1 MVDGRGMLKGLLGFS
16 IVPIATALVTIFV
29 IPVVSNVFPA
39 EEYGKINLFYSVGA
53 LLTTLFM
60 LGLDNSFI
68 RYYFEPPR
76 GLSRRNIQTMA
87 LITGFVASVLCAAV
101 CILFF
106 SGPVSSY
113 LFGEY
118 RPWLIALMAVYVAA
132 SVLFRLLNID
142 ARMSENYGRYCV
154 QSIAQ
159 TLITRIAFVV
169 VAVVSTHYVYSVVV
183 MTAGMLALSLMFA
196 FVQRRS
202 FGRFGGDVPRESVV
216 CLFSFGLPVMLTNF
230 VLNLNGTAGRLILS
244 GAGMYDAAGVFA
256 IATTLSNVFTVIP
269 TAFATWWSPFMYKNY
284 KTEQET
290 ITKIHDLVMLG
301 AGVIVA
307 FIIMLQDVLFS
318 LVGGEY
324 AACQTYFMLIML
336 NPIQAL
342 ICETTS
348 YGITIK
354 EHPIYNA
361 IASTVGVVVNI
372 VITLALIG
380 DLSVYAAALG
390 VAGSAIATG
399 IMRSVIGQRYYRC
412 VASPLKTAAGSFL
425 IVIAC
430 FANSAFCQSVGVEIA
445 AGAVILVIFC
455 LMYVREARVALS
467 AVRKQNQNE
476 R

>member
-1 MVDGRGMLKGLLGFS
+1 MVDARGMLKGLLGFS

-29 IPVVSNVFPA
+29 IPVVSNIFPA

-60 LGLDNSFI
+60 LGLDSSFI

-76 GLSRRNIQTMA
+76 GMSRQSIQTMA
-87 LITGFVASVLCAAV
+87 LTVGLVATVLCAAA
-101 CILFF
+101 CTFLFP
-106 SGPVSSY
+106 GPVSSY

-118 RPWLIALMAVYVAA
+118 RPWLITMLAAYVAA
-132 SVLFRLLNID
+132 SILFRLLNTD
-142 ARMSENYGRYCV
+142 ARMSESHGRYCI

-159 TLITRIAFVV
+159 TIITRIAFV
-169 VAVVSTHYVYSVVV
+169 ALAAVSTHYVYSVVA
-183 MTAGMLALSLMFA
+183 MTVGMLALSLMFA
-196 FVQRRS
+196 FIQRRS
-202 FGRFGGDVPRESVV
+202 FGRFGGGVPRESVV
-216 CLFSFGLPVMLTNF
+216 CLFSFGVPVMLTNF

-290 ITKIHDLVMLG
+290 ITKIHDLVVFG
-301 AGVIVA
+301 AGLIVA
-307 FIIMLQDVLFS
+307 LIIMLQDVLFS

-324 AACQTYFMLIML
+324 AACQAYFMIIML

-348 YGITIK
+348 YGIVIK

-361 IASTVGVVVNI
+361 VASTIGVAASI

-380 DLSVYAAALG
+380 DLGVYAAALG
-390 VAGSAIATG
+390 VAGSAIVTG
-399 IMRSVIGQRYYRC
+399 IMRSAIGQRYYRC
-412 VASPLKTAAGSFL
+412 VASPLRTAVGSAL

-430 FANSAFCQSVGVEIA
+430 FANSALCHSVGVEIA
-445 AGAVILVIFC
+445 AGAAMLVIFC
-455 LMYVREARVALS
+455 LMYAGEAKGAFL
-467 AVRKQNQNE
+467 AVRNQNG

>member
-1 MVDGRGMLKGLLGFS
+1 MADARKMLKGLLGFS
-16 IVPIATALVTIFV
+16 IVPITTALITIFV
-29 IPVVSNVFPA
+29 IPVISNVFPA

-76 GLSRRNIQTMA
+76 GLSRQSIQTMA
-87 LITGFVASVLCAAV
+87 LAVGLVVTILCAAV

-106 SGPVSSY
+106 SDPVSSY

-118 RPWLIALMAVYVAA
+118 RPWLIAMLAAYVAA

-142 ARMSENYGRYCV
+142 ARMSERHGRYCV

-159 TLITRIAFVV
+159 TLITRIAFV
-169 VAVVSTHYVYSVVV
+169 AIALVSTRYVYSVVA
-183 MTAGMLALSLMFA
+183 MTVGMLVLALLFA

-202 FGRFGGDVPRESVV
+202 FGRFESRVPHESVV
-216 CLFSFGLPVMLTNF
+216 ILLSFGVPVMLTNF

-269 TAFATWWSPFMYKNY
+269 TAFSTWWSPFMYKNY
-284 KTEQET
+284 KTERET
-290 ITKIHDLVMLG
+290 ITKVHDLVMLG
-301 AGVIVA
+301 AGIIVA
-307 FIIMLQDVLFS
+307 LIIMLQNVLFS

-324 AACQTYFMLIML
+324 AACQTYFMIIML

-348 YGITIK
+348 YGIAIK

-361 IASTVGVVVNI
+361 VASAIGVATSIVVTI
-372 VITLALIG
+372 VLMKDFG
-380 DLSVYAAALG
+380 VYAAALG
-390 VAGSAIATG
+390 VAASAIVTG
-399 IMRSVIGQRYYRC
+399 IIRSVIGQRYYRC
-412 VASPLKTAAGSFL
+412 VASPLRTVVGSAL
-425 IVIAC
+425 IAIAC
-430 FANSAFCQSVGVEIA
+430 FANSVFCQSVGVEIV
-445 AGAVILVIFC
+445 AGAAMLVIFG
-455 LMYVREARVALS
+455 LMYAREARGALA
-467 AVRKQNQNE
+467 AVRKHGQNG